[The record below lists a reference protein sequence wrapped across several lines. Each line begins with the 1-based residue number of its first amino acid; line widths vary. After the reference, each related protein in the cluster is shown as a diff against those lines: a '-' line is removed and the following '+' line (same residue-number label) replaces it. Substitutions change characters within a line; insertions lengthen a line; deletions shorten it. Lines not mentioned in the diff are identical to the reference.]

1 MYDVGDVLAVLPE
14 QSPAAVD
21 AFIKRCNLNP
31 ESYITVSTLLFFL
44 LITL

>member
-31 ESYITVSTLLFFL
+31 ESYITVSTLFFFC
-44 LITL
+44 